1 MEKVSRPKSSP
12 EAPLNFAVHEIRY
25 PQLQKPAP
33 LCYEDLVA
41 SDYGAALV
49 AVSEPLGHVSLHDPP
64 PLTVGVVET
73 VDEVAND
80 EETLDLNY
88 REKLSRKNE

>member
-1 MEKVSRPKSSP
+1 MERPSSQF
-12 EAPLNFAVHEIRY
+12 LN
-25 PQLQKPAP
+25 
-33 LCYEDLVA
+33 
-41 SDYGAALV
+41 
-49 AVSEPLGHVSLHDPP
+49 PLGHVSLHDPP